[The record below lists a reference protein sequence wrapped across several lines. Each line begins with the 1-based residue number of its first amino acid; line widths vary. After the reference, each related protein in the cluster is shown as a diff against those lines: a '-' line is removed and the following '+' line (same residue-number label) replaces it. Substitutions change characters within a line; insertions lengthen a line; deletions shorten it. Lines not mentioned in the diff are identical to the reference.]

1 MALSRLRA
9 RRGTASQWST
19 VNPTPGLG
27 ELCFETDTLKLKIG
41 DGTSNYNTLDYVVG
55 DTGGGG
61 GGSLPTGGSTN
72 QALLKQ
78 STTDGDADWETLTKT
93 LVGLDQVDNT
103 SDIDKPVS
111 TDVEAALGTKA
122 DASHTHDERYPQLSQ
137 TNQFLVWRTGDAD
150 PWWVATS
157 RPIGMVTFI
166 VLGTGDTVPSWKT
179 SDDFVFVGDASA
191 TVPTIRSFGG
201 FTALTANASNIDCVY
216 PADIQDGD
224 TLWLCVGTTGSAPT
238 TPSGWSVAESY
249 LTSGAS
255 STDGVIIYGRTL
267 TAGQAASLAG
277 TTQNVTL
284 GTSTAALSTIVCWN
298 GAISIDQ
305 AATHVDDA
313 NTATSQTFGA
323 VTPTAPSTVVG
334 VSGVRYD
341 TLSGG
346 TNVGPRT
353 GWTELFDRSTAK
365 AGAPQRGLVFSVLDT
380 EGESGVATSAATGNT
395 PGPAVRTAEYTISVV
410 TA

>member
-1 MALSRLRA
+1 MALARIRA
-9 RRGTASQWST
+9 RRGTAAQWSSA
-19 VNPTPGLG
+19 NPTPGLG
-27 ELCFETDTLKLKIG
+27 ELCYETDTNKLKIG
-41 DGTSNYNTLDYVVG
+41 DGTDDYNTLPYVAGV
-55 DTGGGG
+55 TSGGGDGIPVG
-61 GGSLPTGGSTN
+61 GTLN

-78 STTDGDADWETLTKT
+78 SSTDGDADWETLTKT

-103 SDIDKPVS
+103 ADVDKPIS
-111 TDVEAALGTKA
+111 TDVDTALGTKA
-122 DASHTHDERYPQLSQ
+122 DATHTHDDRYPQLSQ

-157 RPIGMVTFI
+157 RPAGLVMFI
-166 VLGTGDTVPSWKT
+166 MQNSGDTAPSWKT
-179 SDDFVFVGDASA
+179 SDDFVFVTDASA

-201 FTALTANASNIDCVY
+201 FTANTANASSVDCVY
-216 PADIQDGD
+216 PSDIQDGD
-224 TLWLCVGTTGSAPT
+224 TLWLCVATTGSAPT
-238 TPSGWSVAESY
+238 TPSGWSVAEVY

-267 TAGQAASLAG
+267 TAGQAATLQG

-305 AATHVDDA
+305 AASHVDDD
-313 NTATSQTFGA
+313 NTATVQTFGA

-334 VSGVRYD
+334 VSGIRYD
-341 TLSGG
+341 TISGG
-346 TNVGPRT
+346 TNIGPRT

-365 AGAPQRGLVFSVLDT
+365 AGAPQRGLLFSVLNT
-380 EGESGVATSAATGNT
+380 EGESGVATSAASGTSSA
-395 PGPAVRTAEYTISVV
+395 PVLRTAEYTISVV